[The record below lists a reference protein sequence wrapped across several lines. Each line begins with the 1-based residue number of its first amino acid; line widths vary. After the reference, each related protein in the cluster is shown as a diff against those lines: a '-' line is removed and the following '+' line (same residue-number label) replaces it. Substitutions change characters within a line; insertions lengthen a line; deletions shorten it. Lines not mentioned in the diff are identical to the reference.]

1 MSDIPNE
8 YQTPKRP
15 RRFIAGAVCP
25 KCSEM
30 DRTVMY
36 TNDDG
41 DEVRECIS
49 CGYSQTSKEQA
60 QESSQANTLATEL
73 TTRVTPVDGKALLDE
88 DVKPL
93 KIMGLEDT
101 DSK

>member
-1 MSDIPNE
+1 
-8 YQTPKRP
+8 
-15 RRFIAGAVCP
+15 
-25 KCSEM
+25 M

-60 QESSQANTLATEL
+60 QEEANSLATEL

-93 KIMGLEDT
+93 KILGLD
-101 DSK
+101 DSDN

>member
-1 MSDIPNE
+1 CSD
-8 YQTPKRP
+8 
-15 RRFIAGAVCP
+15 
-25 KCSEM
+25 M

-60 QESSQANTLATEL
+60 QETAQAEGLATEL
-73 TTRVTPVDGKALLDE
+73 TTRVTPIDGKALLDE

-93 KIMGLEDT
+93 KIMGL
-101 DSK
+101 DSGKTPSKD